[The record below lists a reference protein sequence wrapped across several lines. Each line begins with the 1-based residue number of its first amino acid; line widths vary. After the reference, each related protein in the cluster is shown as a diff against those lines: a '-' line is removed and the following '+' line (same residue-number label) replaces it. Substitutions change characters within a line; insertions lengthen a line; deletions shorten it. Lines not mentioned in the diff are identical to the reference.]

1 MNNYSLI
8 CRLTKP
14 HGNRVSSS
22 SALNT
27 NDIWKNTIGYDPYG
41 DNNNTKS
48 NEDRIREEHQAS
60 VLLLAKMS
68 NLSGMYLSK
77 NNMRCA

>member
-1 MNNYSLI
+1 MNRLHNILHKQ
-8 CRLTKP
+8 LTKP

-41 DNNNTKS
+41 DNNNAKS
-48 NEDRIREEHQAS
+48 NEDRVREEQQVR

-68 NLSGMYLSK
+68 NLSGIYIY
-77 NNMRCA
+77 